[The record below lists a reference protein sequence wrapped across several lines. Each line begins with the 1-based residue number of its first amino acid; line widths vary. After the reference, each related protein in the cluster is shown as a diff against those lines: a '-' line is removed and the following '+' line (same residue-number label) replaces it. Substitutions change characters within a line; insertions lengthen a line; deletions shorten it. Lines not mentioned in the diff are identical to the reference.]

1 MGADGEPAEDQG
13 SSSMEFAQPVPCPQ
27 LGLQQSATRLYFPN
41 TTTETTLG
49 TLSAA
54 PGTSMSFSLWFNMQD
69 IGTNY
74 LFRIGSPVASFGNS
88 INVRLSSSGNSI
100 NMFLSGVYSSG
111 LTANF
116 GEWNHVVVTTSSSS
130 PYWRCW
136 VNNVEASSPTALP
149 SALNVTAT
157 DVAIG
162 SYIPGGSS
170 AKGII
175 NDVAL
180 WHTELDTSDVAALY
194 NSGVQGM
201 DVSTVQSANLK
212 GWWKCDDLTT
222 LKDYS
227 GTGNNI
233 TVNGTFAA
241 ASFPENASGSTIV
254 GDFTLKRRGV
264 SVLNKTED
272 DNDVIAII
280 PASADVFPTSQG
292 FTCSVWVRGR
302 KTTGNAYIVATTNG
316 SPTQRYSIFTQNA
329 ANLWGAEIPVSAG
342 NQSADAAITYD
353 PNEWACL
360 SFTLDFG
367 TNTVKMYTN
376 GALQTTVVRTLVLPT
391 TFSDVNI
398 GGSGVRHPTITG
410 TTPVALFKV
419 AQRTW
424 SDDEVERNYY
434 SDLRLIKG
442 LANE

>member
-1 MGADGEPAEDQG
+1 LGTGFLEAYVNGSDQ
-13 SSSMEFAQPVPCPQ
+13 
-27 LGLQQSATRLYFPN
+27 LQIYGQSAFTIATITDSNWHHL
-41 TTTETTLG
+41 
-49 TLSAA
+49 
-54 PGTSMSFSLWFNMQD
+54 
-69 IGTNY
+69 
-74 LFRIGSPVASFGNS
+74 
-88 INVRLSSSGNSI
+88 
-100 NMFLSGVYSSG
+100 
-111 LTANF
+111 
-116 GEWNHVVVTTSSSS
+116 VVTTDSGS
-130 PYWRCW
+130 PPYKVFLDNSEVSLSGSDTARNFTNGTFEIGNQDT
-136 VNNVEASSPTALP
+136 VGASF
-149 SALNVTAT
+149 VFQ
-157 DVAIG
+157 
-162 SYIPGGSS
+162 
-170 AKGII
+170 GIL
-175 NDVAL
+175 NDVAC
-180 WHTELDTSDVAALY
+180 WNTELGSSDVSALY

-201 DVSTVQSANLK
+201 DVGTVQASNLK

-227 GTGNNI
+227 GNGANA
-233 TVNGTFAA
+233 TVTNTFGA

-264 SVLNKTED
+264 SVLNKTEN

-302 KTTGNAYIVATTNG
+302 KTTGNAYIVATSNG
-316 SPTQRYSIFTQNA
+316 STDQRYGIYTQNA
-329 ANLWGAEIPVSAG
+329 ANLWGLEMPVSA
-342 NQSADAAITYD
+342 SPTTADAAITYD

-398 GGSGVRHPTITG
+398 GGSGVRHLTITG